1 MSVTESFAGIDI
13 SKTHLDI
20 HVLPAGRTWRVD
32 NTEQS
37 VSKLAA
43 ELARLNVR
51 LAVFEATGGYE
62 RLLHRVL
69 GRCGLVCHRANPRQ
83 VRRFAQSLG
92 RLAKTD
98 RIDARVL
105 AEFGH
110 RLGPAPTP
118 PPSAEQEHLDVLLTR
133 RAQLVEMRKQERTSI
148 QQVKDESVR
157 AGIEHH
163 AEYLTEKI
171 RKIEGEIRTLIRSKP
186 VYKAAYELL
195 LSAPG
200 VGFVN
205 AALLIARM
213 PELGLL
219 CRYRIAALAGL
230 APHACDS
237 GAMRGKRMIWGGRK
251 SIRDALFMAATS
263 ASRSNAHFKAIYEA
277 LRERGK
283 AHKVAIIAIA
293 RKLIVIL
300 NAMMRDNAPYSC
312 ERA

>member
-1 MSVTESFAGIDI
+1 MSVAESFAGIDI
-13 SKTHLDI
+13 SKNHLDI
-20 HVLPAGRTWRVD
+20 HVLPAGKTWRVG

-37 VSKLAA
+37 VPKLAA
-43 ELARLNVR
+43 ELARLKVR
-51 LAVFEATGGYE
+51 LVIFEATGGYE
-62 RLLHRVL
+62 RLLRRVL
-69 GRCGLVCHRANPRQ
+69 GRCGLTCHRANPRQ

-92 RLAKTD
+92 KLAKTD
-98 RIDARVL
+98 RIDAYML
-105 AEFGH
+105 AEYG
-110 RLGPAPTP
+110 RTLKPASTP
-118 PPSAEQEHLDVLLTR
+118 PPSPEQERLDALLTR
-133 RAQLVEMRKQERTSI
+133 RAQLVEMRKQEYTRAKQANDTF
-148 QQVKDESVR
+148 VR

-163 AEYLTEKI
+163 SEDLTKDV
-171 RKIEGEIRTLIRSKP
+171 RKIEDEIRALIRSKP
-186 VYKAAYELL
+186 ALRAAYALL

-205 AALLIARM
+205 ASLLLARM
-213 PELGLL
+213 PELGQL

-237 GAMRGKRMIWGGRK
+237 GAMRGRRMIWGGRK
-251 SIRDALFMAATS
+251 SIRDGLFMAATS
-263 ASRSNAHFKAIYEA
+263 AARSSAHFKAIYQA

-293 RKLIVIL
+293 RKLIIML